1 MGALSWLTGVGL
13 PTLAAFA
20 CFAGAAAAWFRIP
33 VLGHYFGLA
42 LACVGVALMANAKG
56 FSDARAM
63 CNEAAVRAELAQVRA
78 DLAKTQRAEADALA
92 KAGALSEAQ
101 RKNEELADAISRI
114 PDVCIAD
121 DGHIKRLL
129 GVR

>member
-33 VLGHYFGLA
+33 FLGHYFGLG

-56 FSDARAM
+56 FSDARGL
-63 CNEAAVRAELAQVRA
+63 CNEAAVKAELAQVRA
-78 DLAKTQRAEADALA
+78 DLAHLQAAASRADELSDKLT
-92 KAGALSEAQ
+92 GAEKENA
-101 RKNEELADAISRI
+101 ELARKLSSACLLNERDADGLRRI
-114 PDVCIAD
+114 
-121 DGHIKRLL
+121 R
-129 GVR
+129 

>member
-33 VLGHYFGLA
+33 FLGHYFGLG

-56 FSDARAM
+56 FSDARDL
-63 CNEAAVRAELAQVRA
+63 CNEAAVKAELAQVRA
-78 DLAKTQRAEADALA
+78 DLAHLQAAAARADE
-92 KAGALSEAQ
+92 LSDKLNETE
-101 RKNEELADAISRI
+101 RRNEELARKLTGSCLLDDAQSR
-114 PDVCIAD
+114 
-121 DGHIKRLL
+121 RL
-129 GVR
+129 RDIR